1 MRYKMYHIL
10 QLIMWH
16 ILHPLQFDTLKKKGT
31 LKRHSREIDL
41 VLYHPKCYKVYI
53 TFLLVKKCN
62 DFAIYAMCTM
72 WSLEMFLS
80 TINV

>member
-1 MRYKMYHIL
+1 MTHLASSTIWYIK
-10 QLIMWH
+10 
-16 ILHPLQFDTLKKKGT
+16 KKKGT

-41 VLYHPKCYKVYI
+41 VLDHPKCYKVYI